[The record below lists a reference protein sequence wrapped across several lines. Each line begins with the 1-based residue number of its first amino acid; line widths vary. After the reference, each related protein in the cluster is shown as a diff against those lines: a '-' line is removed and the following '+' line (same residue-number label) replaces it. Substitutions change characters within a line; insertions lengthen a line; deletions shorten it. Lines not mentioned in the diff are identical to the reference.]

1 MNQPDD
7 ELARHIVRHLDAGVD
22 QLDAETRER
31 LRGARDRAL
40 GRYRAPRPVP
50 VFGLAWAGQAMAR
63 LSAHRFYSVRNLL
76 VVTLVVLALAGVAV
90 WSAFAPSNELAD
102 IDASLLTDELPISA
116 YLDKGFDTWLRRAP
130 R

>member
-1 MNQPDD
+1 MP
-7 ELARHIVRHLDAGVD
+7 
-22 QLDAETRER
+22 
-31 LRGARDRAL
+31 
-40 GRYRAPRPVP
+40 
-50 VFGLAWAGQAMAR
+50 R